1 MDIRRIDGPLAAWK
15 TEENARARKS
25 EVPVRPRSKDRVE
38 LSSDGSQARTAS
50 GQSVSR
56 LASVS
61 QEVRSERVQEVREK
75 VESGYYDRPE
85 TMEQV
90 AGKMVDNGFVP

>member
-1 MDIRRIDGPLAAWK
+1 MDIRRIDGPMAAWK
-15 TEENARARKS
+15 TEENARSRKS
-25 EVPVRPRSKDRVE
+25 EVPARPRSKDRVE
-38 LSSDGSQARTAS
+38 LSSDESKARSAS
-50 GQSVSR
+50 GQSVSK

-61 QEVRSERVQEVREK
+61 SEIRNDRVEEVREK

-85 TMEQV
+85 TIEQV